1 MNASQVVISTDV
13 LNDGIDAIWMTCQHV
28 LWGVQGI
35 NFSPEQSRGHAL
47 VFTVNNESW
56 CLKKKKKK
64 EGSQVSWGQTSTI
77 NLRGSSQRKSN
88 SLSPSLF

>member
-35 NFSPEQSRGHAL
+35 NFSPEQSRGNAL

-56 CLKKKKKK
+56 CLKKKEE
-64 EGSQVSWGQTSTI
+64 EGRFPSFLGT
-77 NLRGSSQRKSN
+77 NLDHKSEGIV
-88 SLSPSLF
+88 PEEE